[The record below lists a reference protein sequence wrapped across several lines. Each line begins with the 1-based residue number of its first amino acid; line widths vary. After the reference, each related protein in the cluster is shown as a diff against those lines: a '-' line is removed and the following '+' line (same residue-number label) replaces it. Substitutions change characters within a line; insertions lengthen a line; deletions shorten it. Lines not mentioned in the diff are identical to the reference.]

1 MRNCLMMF
9 DALFQFKTLK
19 RYTFLSH
26 KSSFLH
32 SEYLRILQNT
42 NFEFKFKHRAPRS
55 EFSPSISFEY
65 CFPLRDYANLVRSEG
80 V

>member
-1 MRNCLMMF
+1 MTS
-9 DALFQFKTLK
+9 LFAFKTLLAK
-19 RYTFLSH
+19 HYTFLSH

-55 EFSPSISFEY
+55 ELSPSISSEY